1 MINGIGGCLSLGKS
15 HLIWREME
23 RENGEWKPEAAAIAL
38 DDRSS
43 KRELDTKRGRLQ
55 GERGF

>member
-1 MINGIGGCLSLGKS
+1 MGKS